1 MTSSP
6 SGTPTAAIGVLGSP
20 STEVVFGGD
29 DFAGPMR
36 SGARLTAG
44 FWFTPRQERGIE
56 ASWVGLAIAEETL
69 SMSSTGGSPWL
80 ARPYVDAQTGQPAAV
95 IVPGLPTVPADPS
108 VLEQSINANLSTQ
121 FGSVDV
127 LYRTNLICGKDF
139 HRRYLVGGFR
149 YLMLDDQLSVD
160 SLSVLS
166 GGGDSG

>member
-1 MTSSP
+1 
-6 SGTPTAAIGVLGSP
+6 
-20 STEVVFGGD
+20 
-29 DFAGPMR
+29 
-36 SGARLTAG
+36 
-44 FWFTPRQERGIE
+44 
-56 ASWVGLAIAEETL
+56 
-69 SMSSTGGSPWL
+69 MSSTGGSPWL

-166 GGGDSG
+166 GGGDSGEYAAFDSFRTRSQFYGGEFGLIEKWWRHRWSLQALG